1 VSKVS
6 VSQRFLV
13 VSVTE
18 RVYDRCMFAG
28 GIAQL
33 DAAVDALASETFG
46 ADELRE
52 LLALRGRL
60 EAVVTRAV
68 GAFHV
73 TGDCALDGAAST
85 RSWLTWQASLSGGD
99 AARLIR
105 CGTALRS
112 LPALSAAV
120 DSGRVSVGQVD
131 AIVTA
136 VGDRIDAFASDEAA
150 VVDIID
156 GLSVK
161 DTGVVARRWAANHDA
176 KLRRDHPDHIRP
188 EPASRLSLSPL
199 VDTWRIDG
207 DLTDGD
213 GQTLADTIRLFDPG
227 RTEGLSPAQRRAAGL
242 VAACAFALAHRDTDK
257 PARHRPQ
264 VSIHITLD
272 DDVATS
278 DDGTVIAGPWVD
290 TTLCDSDITRVIWSK
305 TGEILDYGR
314 KTKLI
319 SDGLRR
325 AVIARDHHCRFPG
338 CDRPASWTDVHHVKH
353 WKHGGRT
360 SIKNSALLCSFHH
373 HLIHKPGWHL
383 ELDPDGTLHVT
394 DPRGRKH
401 TTRPPPRHT
410 AAA

>member
-1 VSKVS
+1 V
-6 VSQRFLV
+6 
-13 VSVTE
+13 
-18 RVYDRCMFAG
+18 FAG

-33 DAAVDALASETFG
+33 TEAVDALATETFTP
-46 ADELRE
+46 DQLPE

-73 TGDCALDGAAST
+73 TGDCATDGAAST

-112 LPALSAAV
+112 LPVLAAAV
-120 DSGRVSVGQVD
+120 ESGRVSAGQLD

-136 VGDRIDAFASDEAA
+136 VGDRIDAFTVDEAA
-150 VVDIID
+150 VVDIITD
-156 GLSVK
+156 LSVK

-176 KLRRDHPDHIRP
+176 RSRRDEPDHIRP

-213 GQTLADTIRLFDPG
+213 GQTVADAIRLFDPG
-227 RTEGLSPAQRRAAGL
+227 RIEGFTPAQRRAAGL

-290 TTLCDSDITRVIWSK
+290 TTTCDCDITRVIWSK

-314 KTKLI
+314 RTKLI

-325 AVIARDHHCRFPG
+325 AVTTRDHHCRFPG
-338 CDRPASWTDVHHVKH
+338 CDRPASWTDVHHIKH

-360 SIKNSALLCSFHH
+360 SIGNSALLCSFHH
-373 HLIHKPGWHL
+373 HLIHRPGWHL
-383 ELDPDGTLHVT
+383 TLDPDGTLHVT

>member
-1 VSKVS
+1 M
-6 VSQRFLV
+6 LV
-13 VSVTE
+13 E
-18 RVYDRCMFAG
+18 LVYALRMFSG
-28 GIAQL
+28 GLAQL
-33 DAAVDALASETFG
+33 SGAVDTLAAESFSP
-46 ADELRE
+46 DQLRE
-52 LLALRGRL
+52 LLVLRGRL

-68 GAFHV
+68 GALHV
-73 TGDCALDGAAST
+73 TGDCAMDGAAST

-112 LPALSAAV
+112 LPALSSAV
-120 DSGRVSVGQVD
+120 ESGRISLGQID

-136 VGDRIDAFASDEAA
+136 VGDRIDTFAHDEAMI
-150 VVDIID
+150 VDLVAD
-156 GLSVK
+156 LSVK

-176 KLRRDHPDHIRP
+176 QQRHDEPDVTRP

-199 VDTWRIDG
+199 VDGWRLDG

-213 GQTLADTIRLFDPG
+213 GQTIADAIRLFDPG
-227 RTEGLSPAQRRAAGL
+227 RIEGFTPAQRRASGL

-264 VSIHITLD
+264 VSVHITLD
-272 DDVATS
+272 GEVATT
-278 DDGTVIAGPWVD
+278 DDGKVIAGPWLD
-290 TTLCDSDITRVIWSK
+290 TTLCDCDVTRVLWSK
-305 TGEILDYGR
+305 DGEILDYGR

-325 AVIARDHHCRFPG
+325 AVITRDHHCRFPG
-338 CDRPASWTDVHHVKH
+338 CDRPASWTDVHHVRH
-353 WKHGGRT
+353 WKRGGRT

-373 HLIHKPGWHL
+373 HLIHRPGWEL
-383 ELDPDGTLHVT
+383 ELVPDGTLHIT

-401 TTRPPPRHT
+401 TTRPPPRHV